1 MYLKLMKI
9 ADKNAQEF
17 KLFLKYSEE
26 IGLDNSMVQAA
37 GGNTS
42 IKIGDDMWVKASGK
56 WLINSISEEIMVPI
70 SIAKIKDVLQKDNC
84 NDTDIVNCINRE
96 LSSNEFRPS
105 VEAPMHAIL
114 DFKYVFHTHDL
125 NVNALTVQKNSQLM
139 FEKALNGLNWKFIPY
154 IKPGI
159 ELCRQLV
166 KLKSKDDNVFILE
179 NHGLIICG
187 QDLNEIKNLNNEIR
201 RRLKILQNRTIM
213 GPPTKHFEEII
224 NLKDTGYQFCE
235 DESINALAFHQPS
248 IDKLS
253 QGMLLPDFLVFLGPS
268 LKTINPADSN
278 FLDKIKKLSQNPLP
292 LNSCIILADRG
303 IIVRA
308 DALKGTLEIMRCV
321 YDLLSLIPD
330 NADLKYLNENETLA
344 LLNWESEHY
353 RQNQNKL

>member
-1 MYLKLMKI
+1 
-9 ADKNAQEF
+9 
-17 KLFLKYSEE
+17 
-26 IGLDNSMVQAA
+26 
-37 GGNTS
+37 
-42 IKIGDDMWVKASGK
+42 
-56 WLINSISEEIMVPI
+56 
-70 SIAKIKDVLQKDNC
+70 
-84 NDTDIVNCINRE
+84 
-96 LSSNEFRPS
+96 
-105 VEAPMHAIL
+105 MHAIL

-125 NVNALTVQKNSQLM
+125 NINALTVQKNSQLM

-159 ELCRQLV
+159 ELCHQLV
-166 KLKSKDDNVFILE
+166 KLKSKDDNIFILE

-213 GPPTKHFEEII
+213 GSPTKHFEKII
-224 NLKDTGYQFCE
+224 TLKDTGYQFCE

-278 FLDKIKKLSQNPLP
+278 FIDKIKKLSQNPLP
-292 LNSCIILADRG
+292 LNSCIILTGRG
-303 IIVRA
+303 IIVRT

-330 NADLKYLNENETLA
+330 NADLKYLDENETLA